1 MDREEIDF
9 IDHNCTQ
16 QALYHVWL
24 SILKLIFLISE
35 TRGFGEFSR
44 PKFLVRSLPTSF
56 KMHLVAFLERC
67 VGQARSPLCDKAS
80 HICRCEMVTVGLT
93 RWGWCTPVD
102 YRWLDYAACLV
113 QLYQRQEGK
122 GNSKLPFV
130 LATSLNLNVRYQA
143 RVQFSYFVTRQQHN
157 VHCSQSRLAAQPP
170 AGVSLSLVLHV
181 VTGTTS
187 ESCMTSW

>member
-1 MDREEIDF
+1 MDF
-9 IDHNCTQ
+9 IDHSCTQ
-16 QALYHVWL
+16 QALCHVTL
-24 SILKLIFLISE
+24 SILNLMILISE
-35 TRGFGEFSR
+35 TRDFGEFFR
-44 PKFLVRSLPTSF
+44 PKFLVLSLPTSF
-56 KMHLVAFLERC
+56 EMHLVAYLERC
-67 VGQARSPLCDKAS
+67 VGQARSLLCDKAS
-80 HICRCEMVTVGLT
+80 HICRCETVTLGLT
-93 RWGWCTPVD
+93 MWGWCTPVD

-122 GNSKLPFV
+122 GNSKLSFV

-170 AGVSLSLVLHV
+170 TGVILSLVLRV